1 MVKVKALKDKF
12 ILQFIKG
19 YFNII
24 GEYNNIVNKGKPG
37 KEKGM
42 NEDVKALFKE
52 KNVRQWQVAEA
63 LGMHESSLSRTLR
76 KEVDLE
82 TKLKI
87 FDAVN
92 KLHNEDS

>member
-12 ILQFIKG
+12 ILQFVKG

-24 GEYNNIVNKGKPG
+24 GGYNNIVNKGKPG